1 MIERIPFA
9 PLAPREAWAV
19 AEAQG
24 WGGEDQARWSALGE
38 GSLRWLEE
46 AAFRRAEA
54 ELVALADEL
63 GSVREIVSRL
73 LRSFEQRG
81 WVKLGR
87 ERVTVLDPRGLSAL
101 VAERS

>member
-1 MIERIPFA
+1 MTDD
-9 PLAPREAWAV
+9 REAGGLDGRL
-19 AEAQG
+19 AE
-24 WGGEDQARWSALGE
+24 
-38 GSLRWLEE
+38 
-46 AAFRRAEA
+46 
-54 ELVALADEL
+54 EL